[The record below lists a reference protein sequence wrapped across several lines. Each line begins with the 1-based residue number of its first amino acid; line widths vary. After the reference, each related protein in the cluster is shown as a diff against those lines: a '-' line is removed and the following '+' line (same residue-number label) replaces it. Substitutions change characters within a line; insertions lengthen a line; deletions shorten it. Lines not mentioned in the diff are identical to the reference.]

1 MLTDSLIDIL
11 YTILVYLANSISV
24 IGIIWIYQKIRNM
37 KINLTKFLTAFIFCI
52 AAYVIC
58 FEVLLGPIN
67 HWILCVYDNDIL
79 SWTYVNVTNYIVL
92 VFAIYLFLERNIKIN
107 MILTSALWAM
117 YTFLLFGLNNFLY
130 LISSTNSIFYPILS
144 IFLTIIVVLLQYIL
158 SKKLHLDEI
167 IIEFEKNISYWFIA
181 SISILIIMAF
191 AWTQIIIPK
200 DNVGF
205 RIDEVL
211 IIFLVSVFTIAL
223 VQYADNLLKTKQ
235 ENEYNQILL
244 HQPLLF

>member
-11 YTILVYLANSISV
+11 YTILVYLANPISV

-37 KINLTKFLTAFIFCI
+37 KRNLTKFLTTFIFCI

-117 YTFLLFGLNNFLY
+117 YTLLLFGLNNFLY
-130 LISSTNSIFYPILS
+130 LISSTNSIFYPILG
-144 IFLTIIVVLLQYIL
+144 IFLQLLLCFFNIFCQ
-158 SKKLHLDEI
+158 
-167 IIEFEKNISYWFIA
+167 KNFI
-181 SISILIIMAF
+181 
-191 AWTQIIIPK
+191 
-200 DNVGF
+200 
-205 RIDEVL
+205 
-211 IIFLVSVFTIAL
+211 
-223 VQYADNLLKTKQ
+223 
-235 ENEYNQILL
+235 
-244 HQPLLF
+244 

>member
-11 YTILVYLANSISV
+11 YTILVYLANPISV

-37 KINLTKFLTAFIFCI
+37 KRNLTKFLTTFIFCI

-58 FEVLLGPIN
+58 FEVLLGPKI
-67 HWILCVYDNDIL
+67 HWILYICDNDIL
-79 SWTYVNVTNYIVL
+79 SWTYVNVTNYIVQ
-92 VFAIYLFLERNIKIN
+92 VFAICLFLERNIKIN

>member
-1 MLTDSLIDIL
+1 
-11 YTILVYLANSISV
+11 
-24 IGIIWIYQKIRNM
+24 
-37 KINLTKFLTAFIFCI
+37 
-52 AAYVIC
+52 
-58 FEVLLGPIN
+58 
-67 HWILCVYDNDIL
+67 
-79 SWTYVNVTNYIVL
+79 
-92 VFAIYLFLERNIKIN
+92 

-130 LISSTNSIFYPILS
+130 LISSTNSIFYPILG

-167 IIEFEKNISYWFIA
+167 IIEFEKKNHSYWFIA

-191 AWTQIIIPK
+191 AWTQIIISK

-223 VQYADNLLKTKQ
+223 VQYAYNLLKIKQ